1 MNYEKALER
10 RRTAWAR
17 SRALA
22 RLVIAAAAFAAVG
35 LSQTAP
41 DIGSAWDGLIS
52 GAIQTAEIDPAL
64 AVEQTGQGRKS
75 TDDFLANFHFD
86 SQTQFI
92 HQNTSFSGLPTQTRV
107 IDGPSVGFGPNGIT
121 SPDVYQP
128 STNHIYT
135 FLNFGTRGYK
145 SKRVNTNFSARYRQ
159 DLSNVAPGSPT
170 QRIINTF
177 GSDRRIELLNANIE
191 VNGLGSSRLLK
202 NSSVKV
208 GRQHIY
214 GAEIASLD
222 GGSLTLRQ
230 SRFNLTLFGGRR
242 FTYYSDPLQRAIG
255 GANLL
260 VRLTEKTDVE
270 YQGLYYVLGSHVATI
285 RHRITPAVRFVG
297 RFKAVGGSAVD
308 LSGNV
313 MYLPASGKTSLRFGV
328 WQKLSDDGY
337 TYDYTLIAS
346 DQDAFNRLPRLY
358 LGVIPKYTQVTFS
371 GRQELIP
378 RVSVG
383 GGLIVRR
390 LNDADQ
396 TLNAYAA
403 SFEDYRLSTQ
413 IYPTRKYDF
422 ILEAHQRNV
431 DRGSPLAVRGGSPVG
446 RATGSRGRSAR
457 KEEDDDPG

>member
-1 MNYEKALER
+1 MGSQSVQGA
-10 RRTAWAR
+10 
-17 SRALA
+17 SALA
-22 RLVIAAAAFAAVG
+22 RPRAKLTSQDAAAATASPRSRTAADLVR
-35 LSQTAP
+35 A
-41 DIGSAWDGLIS
+41 SALR
-52 GAIQTAEIDPAL
+52 EF
-64 AVEQTGQGRKS
+64 R
-75 TDDFLANFHFD
+75 
-86 SQTQFI
+86 
-92 HQNTSFSGLPTQTRV
+92 
-107 IDGPSVGFGPNGIT
+107 
-121 SPDVYQP
+121 
-128 STNHIYT
+128 
-135 FLNFGTRGYK
+135 
-145 SKRVNTNFSARYRQ
+145 
-159 DLSNVAPGSPT
+159 
-170 QRIINTF
+170 
-177 GSDRRIELLNANIE
+177 DR
-191 VNGLGSSRLLK
+191 
-202 NSSVKV
+202 
-208 GRQHIY
+208 RQHIY

-431 DRGSPLAVRGGSPVG
+431 DRGSPLGATAFDAIQNAGETRAQDFSLELRRSFGEGRVTLSGGAFFRRMDLQNRFFFIEG
-446 RATGSRGRSAR
+446 QRAFGALGGVSYRVNSQAALTADYSL
-457 KEEDDDPG
+457 DDDFFIFRPSIQRSQVLRLGWRWRY